1 MCTILFMSL
10 ITIVIIAVG
19 SIIATIIIINVLTI
33 STTRKKTVSQVEILA
48 DELDRQRRDNVHFRQ
63 ELKRITSMDNIFFA
77 SVIRLTS
84 RLKIE
89 DIAKEI
95 TGLVTSFLDA
105 REVAV
110 LLADVGE
117 KRLTIVDQRG
127 LNEDWIPKLVYEPDD
142 KDRKGKIGLCFEKK
156 LPIGPRE
163 FAVARIQEPYEV
175 FYPDICYPLFFQ
187 NKKFGVI
194 AITRKQDLDE
204 RERSLLGV
212 VSAIAGVAL
221 NNTHSFEDIT
231 LTAQTDPL
239 TKLYNIGYFRGR
251 LEDELNRAKRFRHT
265 ISVVIIDLDN
275 FKTFNDTLGHQAG
288 DRLLIQLSQIFT
300 KHFDKTDTIARYGG
314 DEFIV
319 MCPEIKK
326 QETAR
331 VVGNLLHDLEMYDSV
346 RGPKD
351 VKVTF
356 SAGVSSYPE
365 DGGSVAELI
374 KAADTALY
382 EAKGAGRNTVRVYRR
397 QIDTI

>member
-1 MCTILFMSL
+1 MTTVTI
-10 ITIVIIAVG
+10 IIIGIG

-33 STTRKKTVSQVEILA
+33 STAKKKTVSQVEILA
-48 DELDRQRRDNVHFRQ
+48 DELDRQRKDNAHLKQ

-77 SVIRLTS
+77 SVLRLTS
-84 RLKIE
+84 KLKTE

-95 TGLVTSFLDA
+95 SGLVANFLDT

-110 LLADVGE
+110 LLSDVGE

-127 LNEDWIPKLVYEPDD
+127 LNEDWIPKLVYEVQD
-142 KDRKGKIGLCFEKK
+142 KERQGKIGLCFEKK
-156 LPIGPRE
+156 LPIGHRE
-163 FAVARIQEPYEV
+163 FAVAGIREPYEV

-194 AITRKQDLDE
+194 AVTRKEELDA

-212 VSAIAGVAL
+212 VSAIAGVAF
-221 NNTHSFEDIT
+221 NNTRSFEDIT
-231 LTAQTDPL
+231 YTAHTDPL
-239 TKLYNIGYFRGR
+239 TKLFNIGYFRGR
-251 LEDELNRAKRFRHT
+251 LEEELNRARRFRHT
-265 ISVVIIDLDN
+265 LSVAIIDLDN
-275 FKTFNDTLGHQAG
+275 FKTYNDTYGHQTG
-288 DRLLIQLSQIFT
+288 DRLLIQLAQIFT

-319 MCPEIKK
+319 MCPETKK
-326 QETAR
+326 QEAAR
-331 VVGNLLHDLEMYDSV
+331 VVGNLLHDFAMYDFV
-346 RGPKD
+346 GGQKE

-365 DGGSVAELI
+365 DGTGVAELI
-374 KAADTALY
+374 KSADNALY

-397 QIDTI
+397 QIEKI